1 MVQLIM
7 PVERKSKN
15 EKMPITNIQTKED
28 KYNPLVDA
36 IRAQGWNVRP
46 LIVIIAGVRGAIHTS
61 IKLLENLHIPLITN
75 KKNNENHSPNSHQIS
90 HISNT

>member
-15 EKMPITNIQTKED
+15 EKMPITKIQTKED

-36 IRAQGWNVRP
+36 IRAQGWKATR
-46 LIVIIAGVRGAIHTS
+46 
-61 IKLLENLHIPLITN
+61 
-75 KKNNENHSPNSHQIS
+75 Q
-90 HISNT
+90 